1 MHFKAK
7 AFIKRFKLEQNICI
21 IVRIQ
26 RIQKGYGED
35 CLKTAENWK
44 VSNILFI
51 KISHYLDGHYLLI
64 NNLSFHKNGERKIFI
79 TVIEKTSIS

>member
-35 CLKTAENWK
+35 CLKTAEN
-44 VSNILFI
+44 
-51 KISHYLDGHYLLI
+51 
-64 NNLSFHKNGERKIFI
+64 
-79 TVIEKTSIS
+79 